1 MRSPK
6 ILVSFCLAAII
17 ILAAC
22 GNPAAG
28 PILPTATNQL
38 PTESP
43 VPKYTST
50 AVTPQPTEP
59 PAATPTPIAC
69 LPQTTEYCIVD
80 GSFVFQIPIAPPGTD
95 TIDRYYPYGGTEGGK
110 RDPHHGVEFY
120 NGSGTPVIAAANGTV
135 YFAGNDKGQ
144 LFSPWANFYGNLIIL
159 KHELPG
165 TPFDTLYTLYAHL
178 SKEDVTTGQSVTAGE
193 KIGEVG
199 SSGSAEGSHLHFEVR
214 VEPSDYSSTLN
225 PELWLRPHSGN
236 GTLAIEILGNIGKNV
251 FPPFSI
257 QYYPNRNEPATRE
270 FGVQSYA
277 PETVNPQDPWGDIAS
292 LGDQPAGWYRIT
304 FLWAGAWI
312 ERWVEIQPGKL
323 TRVAFVIK

>member
-6 ILVSFCLAAII
+6 IFVLFCLAASI

-22 GNPAAG
+22 SNPASG
-28 PILPTATNQL
+28 TILPTPTNPL
-38 PTESP
+38 PTESTIP
-43 VPKYTST
+43 QSTST
-50 AVTPQPTEP
+50 PTVPQQTE
-59 PAATPTPIAC
+59 PAATVTPDAC
-69 LPQTTEYCIVD
+69 SPESTDYCVVD
-80 GSFVFQIPIAPPGTD
+80 AFFVFQIPIAPPGTD
-95 TIDRYYPYGGTEGGK
+95 TIDRYYPYGGTEGGT

-120 NGSGTPVIAAANGTV
+120 NGSGTPVLAAANGTV
-135 YFAGNDKGQ
+135 YFAGNDKSQ

-159 KHELPG
+159 KHGLPG

-178 SKEDVTTGQSVTAGE
+178 SKEDVTEGQSVTTGE

-214 VEPSDYSSTLN
+214 VEASDYSSTLN
-225 PELWLRPHSGN
+225 PELWLKPHSGN
-236 GTLAIEILGNIGKNV
+236 GTLAIEVLDNIVKNV
-251 FPPFSI
+251 FPTFSV
-257 QYYPNRNEPATRE
+257 QYYPNRNELATRE

-277 PETVNPQDPWGDIAS
+277 PETVNPLNPWGEIAS

-323 TRVAFVIK
+323 TRVAFTVK